1 MTAFELSQM
10 YVAGTGQ
17 VTCRNYSRLGYDR
30 LIRGVY
36 GHTPRMQGMDEWEQ
50 RRTTF
55 IARTRAVM
63 AAYAG
68 KEAFLFGNTALQVL
82 GVALP
87 TRLEDWDT
95 CHILVPKGVTRPVRV
110 GVVAH
115 RSIYPLR
122 QWALAYGLPV
132 LNPVEHWLQLS
143 GASVDEMIEVGD
155 GFLRRRQPLLSL
167 DTMNAALA
175 SYARRQGVAR
185 ATEAMKWVR
194 PNTDSLYETITRL
207 VLVHAG
213 LPEPTVNLEVHC
225 PSSGMTYHLDMGYDK
240 EKVGVEYDGAVHV
253 GDRTQMEIDANRR
266 RILQDEGWL
275 IITVTAAQLRTPEQ
289 VVRSVESA
297 LILRRSAMS
306 ASW

>member
-1 MTAFELSQM
+1 ME
-10 YVAGTGQ
+10 
-17 VTCRNYSRLGYDR
+17 R
-30 LIRGVY
+30 
-36 GHTPRMQGMDEWEQ
+36 
-50 RRTTF
+50 RRTAF

-68 KEAFLFGNTALQVL
+68 KGAFLFGKTALQVM
-82 GVALP
+82 GVA
-87 TRLEDWDT
+87 
-95 CHILVPKGVTRPVRV
+95 I
-110 GVVAH
+110 
-115 RSIYPLR
+115 
-122 QWALAYGLPV
+122 
-132 LNPVEHWLQLS
+132 
-143 GASVDEMIEVGD
+143 

-185 ATEAMKWVR
+185 VAEAMKWVR
-194 PNTDSLYETITRL
+194 AGTDSLYETITRL

-266 RILQDEGWL
+266 RILQDEGSPY
-275 IITVTAAQLRTPEQ
+275 V
-289 VVRSVESA
+289 
-297 LILRRSAMS
+297 
-306 ASW
+306 